1 MCQRVTLEATNLY
14 TCQNKSW
21 DHYMCMIPTVIGCK
35 TYEYLRQNYK
45 CIDRNLIDDLQMLVS
60 FQILNDMR

>member
-21 DHYMCMIPTVIGCK
+21 DHYMSMIPTVIGCK
-35 TYEYLRQNYK
+35 TYEYLRQNHK
-45 CIDRNLIDDLQMLVS
+45 WTLKLKPKMDKDQQDHTAQGN
-60 FQILNDMR
+60 